1 MIDSIIEK
9 KSLLKQ
15 SSKKLELDEKYVN
28 SNTRNLTADKKQ
40 AFFRQKR
47 DEAKKI
53 KSFGWDYFKIIFF
66 GFSALFYLY
75 GSLYGN
81 AYEFGLKAL
90 FWVVICGLFV
100 YWGFWN
106 IKNKNDEYRKAISD
120 INRESK
126 NLNEAIENIPQTK
139 TTIEKTVDELNKL
152 EKQYSQKLQSHFTNN
167 FDKNNNGELDIIED
181 SNDYIKLLQENQD
194 IIIDISE
201 KMGEDYIHTLVK
213 IDDKLNTK
221 KQSLNLLLQKI
232 FQYNDGFDEENNIE
246 VFEKGLKAEIHSYNI
261 LLANSLYMVSS
272 LISNDRITFRKI
284 YEKFDK
290 LNIFNSHYENQSLSL
305 LRDLNQNLRQMIV
318 AIGDLNQ
325 NVTSAIEDL
334 TYVTEQNTRMLSE
347 QLNSIN
353 SGINVSNLISAVN
366 TYQTYKIKDSLK
378 IKE

>member
-15 SSKKLELDEKYVN
+15 SSKKLELDEKYVKRN
-28 SNTRNLTADKKQ
+28 SWKLKGDKKE
-40 AFFRQKR
+40 FSLKFER
-47 DEAKKI
+47 DDAKKI
-53 KSFGWDYFKIIFF
+53 KSFGWDYFKIIVGGIYTVLGLVGFFF
-66 GFSALFYLY
+66 GNI
-75 GSLYGN
+75 GM
-81 AYEFGLKAL
+81 E
-90 FWVVICGLFV
+90 VIFLWIIFV
-100 YWGFWN
+100 PIMIWGFRN
-106 IKNKNDEYRKAISD
+106 INDKNEKYRKAITD
-120 INRESK
+120 INIESK
-126 NLNEAIENIPQTK
+126 NLNEALKNIPQTK

>member
-1 MIDSIIEK
+1 MIVPVVSFAQGLFKE
-9 KSLLKQ
+9 
-15 SSKKLELDEKYVN
+15 V
-28 SNTRNLTADKKQ
+28 DKK
-40 AFFRQKR
+40 
-47 DEAKKI
+47 D
-53 KSFGWDYFKIIFF
+53 
-66 GFSALFYLY
+66 
-75 GSLYGN
+75 
-81 AYEFGLKAL
+81 EFGD
-90 FWVVICGLFV
+90 VIGTKLSA
-100 YWGFWN
+100 
-106 IKNKNDEYRKAISD
+106 KAIGS
-120 INRESK
+120 
-126 NLNEAIENIPQTK
+126 
-139 TTIEKTVDELNKL
+139 
-152 EKQYSQKLQSHFTNN
+152 
-167 FDKNNNGELDIIED
+167 
-181 SNDYIKLLQENQD
+181 
-194 IIIDISE
+194 
-201 KMGEDYIHTLVK
+201 EDYIHTLVK

-334 TYVTEQNTRMLSE
+334 TFVTEQNTRMLSE